1 MIWLTYLLADL
12 MYFRIWWSSA
22 TSPFLSLLLN
32 CIIAL
37 ASFVPHVLCRHSS
50 FNQSFF
56 MFWLNLAHVTIAVST
71 SSSFFR
77 GWWSVGLIYDVWCH
91 FQQYF
96 SYIVVVSFI
105 GGGNGRKPPTCDKSL
120 TNFITYC
127 WIGYTSPEWVT
138 WWVMIG
144 RGNLG

>member
-12 MYFRIWWSSA
+12 MEFSNF
-22 TSPFLSLLLN
+22 TFLSLLLN

-71 SSSFFR
+71 SSFFFLLFFLK
-77 GWWSVGLIYDVWCH
+77 GDDQLVWFMMFDATFNNISVISWWSVLLVEETRENHRPVTSHWLTLSHTVGLGTPRL
-91 FQQYF
+91 
-96 SYIVVVSFI
+96 S
-105 GGGNGRKPPTCDKSL
+105 G
-120 TNFITYC
+120 
-127 WIGYTSPEWVT
+127 
-138 WWVMIG
+138 
-144 RGNLG
+144 